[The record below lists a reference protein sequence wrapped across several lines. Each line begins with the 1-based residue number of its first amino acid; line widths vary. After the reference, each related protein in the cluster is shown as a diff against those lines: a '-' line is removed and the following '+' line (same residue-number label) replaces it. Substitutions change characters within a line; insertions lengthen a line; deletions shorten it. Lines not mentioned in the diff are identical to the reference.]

1 MASHSRILWLHE
13 RITRGQFPSLKEF
26 SEHFNISQRQASR
39 EISYLRNNLRAPLH
53 YSRANRGYYY
63 SKEFSIP
70 SLFTS
75 RNFNEDNERL
85 LIEKVNPTL
94 YNVLEKSL
102 EVKVNDMDKSVVPI
116 CVDIRKETVYS
127 YIPEE
132 KKIEGILIEKFDS
145 LILTGKK
152 FNFVYASSFDKYRGN
167 SSKQTLRCAKVKIED
182 SEKILLYTNETEV
195 LEWLSN
201 NASKNPQLTE
211 KQIKEN
217 LRKKLMLLNKLLN

>member
-1 MASHSRILWLHE
+1 MASHSRVLWLHE
-13 RITRGQFPSLKEF
+13 RIIRGQFPSLKEF

-39 EISYLRNNLRAPLH
+39 EISYLRNKLRAPLL

-75 RNFNEDNERL
+75 INFNEDNERL
-85 LIEKVNPTL
+85 LIERVNPTL

-116 CVDIRKETVYS
+116 CVDVRKETVYS

-132 KKIEGILIEKFDS
+132 KKIEGILLEKFDS
-145 LILTGKK
+145 LILTGKR
-152 FNFVYASSFDKYRGN
+152 FNFVYASSFHKYRGN
-167 SSKQTLRCAKVKIED
+167 SSKQTLRCAKVKID
-182 SEKILLYTNETEV
+182 DMEKILLYTSEMEV
-195 LEWLSN
+195 LEWLSK

-211 KQIKEN
+211 KQIKEK
-217 LRKKLMLLNKLLN
+217 LRKKLMLLNKLLD

>member
-13 RITRGQFPSLKEF
+13 RIIRGQFPSLNEF
-26 SEHFNISQRQASR
+26 SEHFNISRRQASR
-39 EISYLRNNLRAPLH
+39 EISYLRNKLRAPLL

-75 RNFNEDNERL
+75 KNFSEDDERL

-94 YNVLEKSL
+94 YNVLRKSL
-102 EVKVNDMDKSVVPI
+102 EVKVNNMDKTVVPI
-116 CVDIRKETVYS
+116 CVEIRKETVYS

-132 KKIEGILIEKFDS
+132 KMIEGILLQKFDS

-152 FNFVYASSFDKYRGN
+152 FNFVYAPSFDKYRGN
-167 SSKQTLRCAKVKIED
+167 LSKQTLRCAKVKIED
-182 SEKILLYTNETEV
+182 TEKILLYTSETEV
-195 LEWLSN
+195 LEWLSK
-201 NASKNPQLTE
+201 NASKNPQLID
-211 KQIKEN
+211 KQIKEE
-217 LRKKLMLLNKLLN
+217 LRKKLMLLNRLLD